1 MADEMNTKADQPT
14 PEEFVALRRRRNLAV
29 FGGIVLL
36 CVIFYL
42 ITIIR
47 LGGAS

>member
-1 MADEMNTKADQPT
+1 MADALKDKPDQPT
-14 PEEFVALRRRRNLAV
+14 PEEFIALRRRRNLAV

>member
-1 MADEMNTKADQPT
+1 MAEKQTPPTQPT
-14 PEEFVALRRRRNLAV
+14 PEEFVALRQRRNLAV
-29 FGGIVLL
+29 LAGIMFL

-47 LGGAS
+47 IGGS

>member
-1 MADEMNTKADQPT
+1 MAEDNNKTEQPT
-14 PEEFVALRRRRNLAV
+14 PEQFIALRRSRNFAV

-47 LGGAS
+47 LGGAL

>member
-1 MADEMNTKADQPT
+1 MADDMKNTSDQPT
-14 PEEFVALRRRRNLAV
+14 PEQFIALRRRRNLAV

>member
-1 MADEMNTKADQPT
+1 MADENKKTEQLT
-14 PEEFVALRRRRNLAV
+14 PEQFIALRRSRNFAV

-42 ITIIR
+42 ITIVR

>member
-1 MADEMNTKADQPT
+1 MTDKSTRDAKEPT
-14 PEEFVALRRRRNLAV
+14 PEQFVALRRSRNLAV
-29 FGGIVLL
+29 FGGIILL

-42 ITIIR
+42 ITIVR